1 MRTKTK
7 GERDM
12 TVTQRLS
19 ISRTLELMAD
29 ALDPVKAPGKVR
41 SLSPDERRA
50 YEAELGSRKR

>member
-7 GERDM
+7 GKRDV
-12 TVTQRLS
+12 TVTQRS